1 MAVYAS
7 GGGLPQGRCPRA
19 DGTAPPRTATV
30 AWCEGNTTGGG
41 AVWAGGGRGTSPGAT
56 TPAALRW
63 LAVVAT
69 GGRGHG
75 RTRNFWAVLMAANAA
90 AAMAA
95 LSAAAAP
102 RPGSAGPA
110 AGGAA
115 GKPPLPLP
123 SPPPLPPLP
132 TKPPAPPTAAPPL
145 TPRPPSPPPLPP
157 LPPPIPPL
165 CPRATA
171 HAARKRTTFPPGP
184 ERVKRPENPQ
194 LIHPPSPWLT
204 NVPSRNTQIPYRT
217 PSYISSEKL

>member
-157 LPPPIPPL
+157 LPPPTPTPTPPPL
-165 CPRATA
+165 
-171 HAARKRTTFPPGP
+171 
-184 ERVKRPENPQ
+184 
-194 LIHPPSPWLT
+194 
-204 NVPSRNTQIPYRT
+204 PSRPRGSAADPLPGAAGPPTHRPAIGAHKRHKINFKPRPKRQ
-217 PSYISSEKL
+217 EKAQ